1 MTGAYGFVG
10 NAVVRRL
17 SEAGHEVVAL
27 THRPADVPLPELPVF
42 ETFRGDIRD
51 GKALAAALDGVEGV
65 CHLAALTRVR
75 ESFDRP
81 EEYQEVNAGGTAV
94 LLDVLAAVS
103 PSPAPRVVL
112 GSTAAVYGAPVRQ
125 PIGEDTVPAPGN
137 PYGVSK
143 LAADDA
149 LRARA
154 EAGAVKAVSLR
165 CFNVSGAVSGV
176 GDADESRIIPKAVAV
191 AAGRYPHLEMNGDGD
206 AVRDFVHVDDLARAF
221 TLALEAGTSAPY
233 RVYNVGATAA
243 SMREIVATVE
253 RVTGRPVPV
262 VHRPPQ
268 PEPPRLVADI
278 SRITTDLGWTPVQ
291 SSLERLVADA
301 WSVVSGSRGQGLFQR
316 P

>member
-17 SEAGHEVVAL
+17 AEAGHEVVAL
-27 THRPADVPLPELPVF
+27 THRPADAPLPELPVSRV
-42 ETFRGDIRD
+42 FRGDIRD
-51 GKALAAALDGVEGV
+51 RKALEGALDGVEGV

-81 EEYQEVNAGGTAV
+81 EEYQAVNAGGTEA
-94 LLDVLAAVS
+94 LLDALAAVS
-103 PSPAPRVVL
+103 PGLAPRVIL
-112 GSTAAVYGAPVRQ
+112 GSTAAVYGAPERQ
-125 PIGEDTVPAPGN
+125 PIGEDTVPAPSN

-143 LAADDA
+143 LAADDV

-154 EAGAVKAVSLR
+154 EAGAVEAVSLR
-165 CFNVSGAVSGV
+165 CFNISGAVSGV

-191 AAGRYPHLEMNGDGD
+191 AAGRYPQLEMNGDGD
-206 AVRDFVHVDDLARAF
+206 AIRDFVHVDDLARAYV
-221 TLALEAGTSAPY
+221 LALEASTSASY

-253 RVTGRPVPV
+253 RVTGRAVPV

-278 SRITTDLGWTPVQ
+278 SRITTDLGWKPER
-291 SSLERLVADA
+291 SGLEQLVADA
-301 WSVVSGSRGQGLFQR
+301 WSVVSTSGH
-316 P
+316 

>member
-17 SEAGHEVVAL
+17 AEAGHDVVAL
-27 THRPADVPLPELPVF
+27 THRPAGAPLPELPVSQVA
-42 ETFRGDIRD
+42 RSDIRD
-51 GKALAAALDGVEGV
+51 KKALAAALDGIEGV

-81 EEYQEVNAGGTAV
+81 EEYQDVNAGGTVA
-94 LLDVLAAVS
+94 LLDALAAAS
-103 PSPAPRVVL
+103 PNLTPRVIL
-112 GSTAAVYGAPVRQ
+112 GSTAAVYGAPERQ
-125 PIGEDTVPAPGN
+125 PISEDTAPAPSN

-149 LRARA
+149 LRVRA
-154 EAGAVKAVSLR
+154 EAGEIEAVSLR
-165 CFNVSGAVSGV
+165 CFNISGAVSGV

-206 AVRDFVHVDDLARAF
+206 AVRDFVHVDDLARAYV
-221 TLALEAGTSAPY
+221 LALEATSAPY
-233 RVYNVGATAA
+233 RLYNVGATAA

-253 RVTGRPVPV
+253 RVTGKPVPV

-278 SRITTDLGWTPVQ
+278 SRITTDLGWKPER
-291 SSLERLVADA
+291 SSLEALVADA
-301 WSVVSGSRGQGLFQR
+301 WSAVSGSDR
-316 P
+316 

>member
-1 MTGAYGFVG
+1 MRVLVTGAYGFVG

-17 SEAGHEVVAL
+17 AEVGHEVVAL
-27 THRPADVPLPELPVF
+27 THRPAEAPLPELPVSQVV
-42 ETFRGDIRD
+42 RGDIRD
-51 GKALAAALDGVEGV
+51 KTALAAALDGVEGV

-81 EEYQEVNAGGTAV
+81 EEYQDVNAGGTVA
-94 LLDVLAAVS
+94 LLDALAAAS
-103 PSPAPRVVL
+103 RSLIPRVIL
-112 GSTAAVYGAPVRQ
+112 GSTAAVYGAPERQ
-125 PIGEDTVPAPGN
+125 PISEDTVPAPSN

-149 LRARA
+149 LRVRA
-154 EAGAVKAVSLR
+154 EAGEIEAVSLR
-165 CFNVSGAVSGV
+165 CFNISGAVSGV

-206 AVRDFVHVDDLARAF
+206 AVRDFVHVDDLARAYV
-221 TLALEAGTSAPY
+221 LALEATSAPY
-233 RVYNVGATAA
+233 RLYNVGATAA

-253 RVTGRPVPV
+253 RVTGKPVPV

-278 SRITTDLGWTPVQ
+278 SRITTDLGWKPER
-291 SSLERLVADA
+291 SSLEALVTDA
-301 WSVVSGSRGQGLFQR
+301 WSAVSGGDR
-316 P
+316 

>member
-1 MTGAYGFVG
+1 MRVLVTGAYGFVG

-17 SEAGHEVVAL
+17 AEAGHEVVAL
-27 THRPADVPLPELPVF
+27 THRPADTHLPELPVSQI
-42 ETFRGDIRD
+42 FRGDIRD

-75 ESFDRP
+75 DSFDSP
-81 EEYQEVNAGGTAV
+81 EEYQEVNAGGTVV
-94 LLDVLAAVS
+94 LLDALAAVS
-103 PSPAPRVVL
+103 PGLTPRVIL
-112 GSTAAVYGAPVRQ
+112 GSTAAVYGAPERQ
-125 PIGEDTVPAPGN
+125 PIGEDTVPAPSN

-149 LRARA
+149 LRTRA
-154 EAGAVKAVSLR
+154 EAGEVEAVSLR
-165 CFNVSGAVSGV
+165 CFNISGAVSGV

-191 AAGRYPHLEMNGDGD
+191 AADRYPHLEMNGDGD
-206 AVRDFVHVDDLARAF
+206 AVRDFVHVDDVARAYV
-221 TLALEAGTSAPY
+221 LALEARTSAPY

-262 VHRPPQ
+262 VHRSPQ

-278 SRITTDLGWTPVQ
+278 SRITTDLGWKPEQ

-301 WSVVSGSRGQGLFQR
+301 WSVVSSTDH
-316 P
+316 